1 MEIWFASLS
10 GTDRFFLICAAVGA
24 LGVLLRL
31 MTQVLGFAGGEIG
44 DGGHGDI
51 GDGGGDIGSDP
62 GGADSHH
69 FDGFKII
76 SVHGL
81 AAFFL
86 MFGLVGFAVRRESR
100 APIVIAI
107 LAGVVAGAASVWI
120 ITKLFMM
127 AGKLQSV
134 GNLDVKMA
142 AGCRGVVY
150 MQIPSGASGR
160 VTLNIAGRQREM
172 DAMNVNGE
180 AMPTGAP
187 VVVVRLE
194 ESMAIVDAPR

>member
-31 MTQVLGFAGGEIG
+31 MTQVLGFAGGDIG
-44 DGGHGDI
+44 DGDI

-86 MFGLVGFAVRRESR
+86 MFGLVGFAMSRESR

-107 LAGVVAGAASVWI
+107 LAGVVAGAVSVWI
-120 ITKLFMM
+120 ITKLFTM

-134 GNLDVKMA
+134 GNLDVKKA
-142 AGCRGVVY
+142 TGCRGVVY

-160 VTLNIAGRQREM
+160 VTLNIDGRQREM
-172 DAMNVNGE
+172 DAMSVNGE
-180 AMPTGAP
+180 AMPTGVP
-187 VVVVRLE
+187 VVVVRME
-194 ESMAIVDAPR
+194 ENIAIVDTPR